1 MLLPCKNYANYVPQD
16 PREVARQALE
26 TAMNID
32 SEFKTFDAPVYRL
45 ESPKS
50 YFKLVGELC
59 ISRKKLAAALFRTP
73 DSDFGL
79 HSYRLDGGLDLV
91 LTPPAERDGA
101 WQVTSFH
108 CNGEPWEN
116 QTCDTK
122 MQGIEKFLSE
132 CILKTVCDRSG
143 WLLTDAQE
151 QPDECLLPE
160 QMNG

>member
-1 MLLPCKNYANYVPQD
+1 MLSPCKNYANYVSQD

-32 SEFKTFDAPVYRL
+32 SKFKTFDASVYKL

-59 ISRKKLAAALFRTP
+59 MSRKKLATALFRTP
-73 DSDFGL
+73 CSDFGL
-79 HSYRLDGGLDLV
+79 RSYRLDGSLDLV
-91 LTPPAERDGA
+91 LTPPFERDGA
-101 WQVTSFH
+101 WQLTSFDR
-108 CNGEPWEN
+108 NGELWRD

-132 CILKTVCDRSG
+132 CVLEMVCDHNG

-151 QPDECLLPE
+151 QSEEYFSPE
-160 QMNG
+160 QMSC